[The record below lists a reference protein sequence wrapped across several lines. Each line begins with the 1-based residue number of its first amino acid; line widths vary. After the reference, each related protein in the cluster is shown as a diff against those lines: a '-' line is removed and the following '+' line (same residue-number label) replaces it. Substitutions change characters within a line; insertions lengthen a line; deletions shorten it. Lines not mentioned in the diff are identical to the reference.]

1 MSLEKRTLNT
11 VNPSSQSHDSLTSQK
26 QVNRFQNSQKVKRH
40 LLDTSLQTEVPC
52 ILRHQMFLSG
62 FQPTNL
68 KLAHA
73 FVHSIMFKSLLDN
86 QIFKGETVT
95 QRLLSGKIYL
105 KMKVWI

>member
-1 MSLEKRTLNT
+1 MS
-11 VNPSSQSHDSLTSQK
+11 
-26 QVNRFQNSQKVKRH
+26 
-40 LLDTSLQTEVPC
+40 
-52 ILRHQMFLSG
+52 LSG